1 MNGALKR
8 GGESRIVGLDGLR
21 ALSILL
27 VVLGHGWSTIPI
39 ARNFPGLG
47 AYLGNSSLGV
57 TTFFVISGYLITFLL
72 CNERRLSGTI
82 SLPAFY
88 MRRVLRIFPALYLYL
103 LILVLVRS
111 LGLIHTTNGDL
122 GIAATYLAN
131 YNHLLPIATNADY
144 WFVGHFWSL
153 SLEEQF
159 YLLWPVTLLVAG
171 LARSRGVALLI
182 VVVSPVMR
190 VITYAVWPEA
200 RGQIGMMLQTA
211 VDSIMVGCYLALV
224 EGRPGVTA
232 FWNRVSSWVW
242 PLATGVFLVLVSPWM
257 KFRFEGAYTITI
269 GMTLN
274 SLAIALLIGWVV
286 RSPESG
292 FSRALSTPVLRYI
305 GTRSYGLYLWQQ
317 LFLAPTVAIW
327 VFPFPLNMVAS
338 LMAAECSYRC
348 VERPFLRM
356 RDRFR
361 GATREPARSESPLVS
376 THLRATQPAIDQ

>member
-1 MNGALKR
+1 
-8 GGESRIVGLDGLR
+8 
-21 ALSILL
+21 
-27 VVLGHGWSTIPI
+27 
-39 ARNFPGLG
+39 
-47 AYLGNSSLGV
+47 
-57 TTFFVISGYLITFLL
+57 
-72 CNERRLSGTI
+72 
-82 SLPAFY
+82 
-88 MRRVLRIFPALYLYL
+88 MR
-103 LILVLVRS
+103 
-111 LGLIHTTNGDL
+111 D
-122 GIAATYLAN
+122 
-131 YNHLLPIATNADY
+131 
-144 WFVGHFWSL
+144 
-153 SLEEQF
+153 Q
-159 YLLWPVTLLVAG
+159 LVAG

-190 VITYAVWPEA
+190 VMTYVVWPEA

-224 EGRPGVTA
+224 EGRPGVAA
-232 FWNRVSSWVW
+232 FWNRLSSWVW
-242 PLATGVFLVLVSPWM
+242 PLATSVFVVLVSPWM

-269 GMTLN
+269 GMTLD

-317 LFLAPTVAIW
+317 LFLAPKVAIW

-361 GATREPARSESPLVS
+361 GATREPVRNEPPLVS

>member
-1 MNGALKR
+1 MSSAQAPGR
-8 GGESRIVGLDGLR
+8 ETRIVGLDGLR

-39 ARNFPGLG
+39 ARDVPSVGG
-47 AYLGNSSLGV
+47 YLGNSSLGV
-57 TTFFVISGYLITFLL
+57 ATFFVISGYLITFLL
-72 CNERRLSGTI
+72 CNERRRSGTI
-82 SLPAFY
+82 SLPSFY

-103 LILVLVRS
+103 FVLILVRA

-131 YNHLLPIATNADY
+131 YNHLLPVATNADY

-159 YLLWPVTLLVAG
+159 YLLWPVTLLLAG
-171 LARSRGVALLI
+171 LTRGRGVALLI
-182 VVVSPVMR
+182 VCASPVMR
-190 VITYAVWPEA
+190 VITYAFWPEA
-200 RGQIGMMLQTA
+200 RGQIGMMLQTS

-224 EGRPGVTA
+224 EEQTRLTA
-232 FWNRVSSWVW
+232 FWNKVSSWVW
-242 PLATGVFLVLVSPWM
+242 PLAAGVFLVLVSPWM

-274 SLAIALLIGWVV
+274 SLAIALLIGWVMKN
-286 RSPESG
+286 PASG
-292 FSRALSTPVLRYI
+292 LSRALSTPVLRYI

-317 LFLAPTVAIW
+317 FFLAPTVALWI
-327 VFPFPLNMVAS
+327 VPFPLNMLAS
-338 LMAAECSYRC
+338 LMAAECSYRF
-348 VERPFLRM
+348 VERPFLGM

-361 GATREPARSESPLVS
+361 GASRGADRIEPPLTS
-376 THLRATQPAIDQ
+376 IPFRATQPAIDR